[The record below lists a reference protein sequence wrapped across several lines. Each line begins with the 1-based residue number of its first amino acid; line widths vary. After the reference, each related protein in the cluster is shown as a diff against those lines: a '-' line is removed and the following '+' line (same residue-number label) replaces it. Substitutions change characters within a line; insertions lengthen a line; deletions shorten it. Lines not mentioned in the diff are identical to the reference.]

1 MRYHLRHRARVAGA
15 LLATALAGAGLLGTA
30 GVASSEETPEPAVT
44 LLDQAFETL
53 DVLPRIVGG
62 DPAAEGDYPWMVRLD
77 IGGGLCGG
85 ALYAP
90 DLVLTAAHCVAPG
103 TGPNTDIT
111 ALIGSVDLA
120 SEDIIEVGGE
130 YVWSANA
137 EGIGGGSPDWA
148 LIQLEEPVEDVPTLG
163 LATTDEY
170 DEGMFTVA
178 GWGADAEGGEQQ
190 QFLLEAEVPFVSD
203 DECLASYP
211 DDEGWGFAPGIEL
224 CAGFA
229 EGGIDSC
236 QGDSGGPLFREDEN
250 GEHVQVGIVSWGNG
264 CARPNYPGVYTQVSA
279 VASAIAD
286 TAETRTEPVV
296 ETTAAET
303 TIDTPVTIEL
313 AGSDPEGDELEYKV
327 FAPEFG
333 ELSYEDD
340 PSTLTYTPAPGF
352 EGEDTFYVVA
362 NDGKIDSA
370 PAVVT
375 VTVEGAAPTPTPT
388 PTEEPTPT
396 PTEDPTQEPTVTP
409 TDDPGDGEE
418 LPDTGA
424 GSGTG
429 LALALLLAGGA
440 AAAFAARRRLV
451 AHS

>member
-1 MRYHLRHRARVAGA
+1 MRYHLRHGARVAGA

-30 GVASSEETPEPAVT
+30 GVASSDETPDPAVT
-44 LLDQAFETL
+44 LLDQTFETL
-53 DVLPRIVGG
+53 DVLPRIIGG
-62 DPAAEGDYPWMVRLD
+62 EPAAEGDYPWMVRLD

-85 ALYAP
+85 ALYEP

-120 SEDIIEVGGE
+120 SEDIVEVGGE

-137 EGIGGGSPDWA
+137 EGIGGGFPDWA
-148 LIQLEEPVEDVPTLG
+148 LIQLEEPVEDVPTLA
-163 LATTDEY
+163 LATSDEY

-178 GWGADAEGGEQQ
+178 GWGADAEGGDQQ
-190 QFLLEAEVPFVSD
+190 QFLLEADVPFVPD

-211 DDEGWGFAPGIEL
+211 DDEGWGFAADVEL
-224 CAGFA
+224 CAGYA

-236 QGDSGGPLFREDEN
+236 QGDSGGPLFRDDEN
-250 GEHVQVGIVSWGNG
+250 GEPVQVGIVSWGNG
-264 CARPNYPGVYTQVSA
+264 CARPNYPGIYTQVSA
-279 VASAIAD
+279 VAAAIAE
-286 TAETRTEPVV
+286 TAEVRTEPVV

-313 AGSDPEGDELEYKV
+313 AGSDPEGDDLEFKV
-327 FAPEFG
+327 YAPEFG
-333 ELSYEDD
+333 ELTQDEDD
-340 PSTLTYTPAPGF
+340 PSVLTYTPAAGF
-352 EGEDTFYVVA
+352 EGDDTFHVVA

-370 PAVVT
+370 PAAVT
-375 VTVEGAAPTPTPT
+375 VTVEGEAPTPTPT
-388 PTEEPTPT
+388 PTEEPTPE
-396 PTEDPTQEPTVTP
+396 PTEQPTSTP

-424 GSGTG
+424 GAGTG
-429 LALALLLAGGA
+429 VALALLLASGA
-440 AAAFAARRRLV
+440 AVAFLARQRLT
-451 AHS
+451 ARS

>member
-1 MRYHLRHRARVAGA
+1 MRYHLRHRVRVAGA
-15 LLATALAGAGLLGTA
+15 LLATALAGAGLLGSA
-30 GVASSEETPEPAVT
+30 GVASSEETPAPDIT
-44 LLDQAFETL
+44 LLDQAFEAVE
-53 DVLPRIVGG
+53 VLPRIVGG

-85 ALYAP
+85 ALYEP

-111 ALIGSVDLA
+111 ALIGSVDLE
-120 SEDIIEVGGE
+120 SDDIVEVRGE

-137 EGIGGGSPDWA
+137 EGIGGGYPDWA
-148 LIQLEEPVEDVPTLG
+148 LIQLAEPVEGVPTLD
-163 LATTDEY
+163 LAETDEY

-178 GWGADAEGGEQQ
+178 GWGADAEDGEQQ
-190 QFLLEAEVPFVSD
+190 QYLLEADVPFVPD

-211 DDEGWGFAPGIEL
+211 DDEGWGFSPGIEL
-224 CAGFA
+224 CAGYA

-236 QGDSGGPLFREDEN
+236 QGDSGGPLFRDDEN
-250 GEHVQVGIVSWGNG
+250 GEPVQVGIVSWGNG
-264 CARPNYPGVYTQVSA
+264 CARPDYPGIYTQVSA
-279 VASAIAD
+279 VASAIAA

-296 ETTAAET
+296 DTTSAET

-313 AGSDPEGDELEYKV
+313 AGSDPEGDELEFKV
-327 FAPEFG
+327 YAPEFG
-333 ELSYEDD
+333 ELTYEDD
-340 PSTLTYTPAPGF
+340 ASTLTYTPAPGF

-370 PAVVT
+370 AAVVT
-375 VTVEGAAPTPTPT
+375 VTVAGEAPTPTPS
-388 PTEEPTPT
+388 PTAEPTP
-396 PTEDPTQEPTVTP
+396 EPSATP
-409 TDDPGDGEE
+409 TDEPGEE

-424 GSGTG
+424 DAGTG

-440 AAAFAARRRLV
+440 AAAFVARRLTH
-451 AHS
+451 A